1 MELLPI
7 TGKPAQAEKNIETT
21 KVRFDKFRRASK
33 LDRLFILVVVLPV
46 TLAVL
51 YFGFLASD
59 VYVSESRFV
68 IRNPEKPTASTLGLI
83 LQGAGFTS
91 GGDEVYAAQSFATS
105 RDALK
110 AVNQNG
116 AFERA
121 YSDPKIFVL
130 DRFNPSGIAGSFE
143 SLYKYFGSKVLLQ
156 NDATT
161 SISTLTVRA
170 YTAEEARRVNQVLLE
185 RSEAMVNRLNERGR
199 QDLIRYAENQ
209 VAIAKAQASAAGIA
223 LAAYRSQN
231 GVVDPEKQAEAQLQ
245 MVSKL
250 QDSII
255 AARTELAQLE
265 RYTPE
270 NPRVPVVK
278 SQLGTLQQQIN
289 SEMGKVTGARHS
301 LAQSAVRYERLD
313 LESDLANKQLA
324 SALASLEQARSEAGR
339 KQAYVERIVEP
350 NLPDS
355 PIEPRRARGILA
367 TLALSLVAYGILRM
381 LLAGVKEHAQ

>member
-1 MELLPI
+1 
-7 TGKPAQAEKNIETT
+7 
-21 KVRFDKFRRASK
+21 
-33 LDRLFILVVVLPV
+33 
-46 TLAVL
+46 
-51 YFGFLASD
+51 
-59 VYVSESRFV
+59 
-68 IRNPEKPTASTLGLI
+68 
-83 LQGAGFTS
+83 
-91 GGDEVYAAQSFATS
+91 
-105 RDALK
+105 
-110 AVNQNG
+110 
-116 AFERA
+116 
-121 YSDPKIFVL
+121 
-130 DRFNPSGIAGSFE
+130 
-143 SLYKYFGSKVLLQ
+143 
-156 NDATT
+156 
-161 SISTLTVRA
+161 
-170 YTAEEARRVNQVLLE
+170 
-185 RSEAMVNRLNERGR
+185 MVNRLNERGR

-209 VAIAKAQASAAGIA
+209 VAVAKAQASAAGIA

>member
-7 TGKPAQAEKNIETT
+7 TGKPAATEKLKTT
-21 KVRFDKFRRASK
+21 KVSFGKFRKAPK
-33 LDRLFILVVVLPV
+33 LDRLFILVVLLPV

-68 IRNPEKPTASTLGLI
+68 IRSPEKPTTSTLGLI

-121 YSDPKIFVL
+121 YSQPSIFFL
-130 DRFNPSGIAGSFE
+130 DRFNLGGAGGSFE
-143 SLYKYFGSKVLLQ
+143 SLYKYFRSKVLLQ
-156 NDATT
+156 NDAAT
-161 SISTLTVRA
+161 SITTLTVRA
-170 YTAEEARRVNQVLLE
+170 YSAEESRRVNQALLDM
-185 RSEAMVNRLNERGR
+185 SEAMVNRLNQRGR
-199 QDLIRYAENQ
+199 QDLIRYAETE
-209 VAIAKAQASAAGIA
+209 VAEAKSQATAAGIA
-223 LAAYRSQN
+223 LAAYRSRY
-231 GVVDPEKQAEAQLQ
+231 GVVDPEKQAQAQME

-265 RYTPE
+265 RYTPD

-278 SQLGTLQQQIN
+278 SQLGTLQQQIDTQ
-289 SEMGKVTGARHS
+289 MGKVTGARHS
-301 LAQSAVRYERLD
+301 LAQSAVQYERLD
-313 LESDLANKQLA
+313 LESDLANKQLT

-381 LLAGVKEHAQ
+381 LLAGVKEHAL

>member
-7 TGKPAQAEKNIETT
+7 TGKPAATEKKLETT
-21 KVRFDKFRRASK
+21 KVSFGKFRKAPK
-33 LDRLFILVVVLPV
+33 LDRLFILVVLLPV
-46 TLAVL
+46 ALAVL

-68 IRNPEKPTASTLGLI
+68 IRSPEKPTTSALGLI

-116 AFERA
+116 EFERA
-121 YSDPKIFVL
+121 YSQPNIFVL
-130 DRFNPSGIAGSFE
+130 DRFNPGGVGGSFE
-143 SLYKYFGSKVLLQ
+143 SLYKYFRSKVLLQ

-161 SISTLTVRA
+161 SITTLTVRA
-170 YTAEEARRVNQVLLE
+170 YTADEARRVNQVLLD
-185 RSEAMVNRLNERGR
+185 RSEAMVNRLNQRGR
-199 QDLIRYAENQ
+199 QDLIRYAETE
-209 VAIAKAQASAAGIA
+209 VAEAKSQATAAGIA
-223 LAAYRSQN
+223 LAAYRSRM
-231 GVVDPEKQAEAQLQ
+231 GVVDPEKQAQAQME

-270 NPRVPVVK
+270 NPRIPVLK
-278 SQLGTLQQQIN
+278 SQLGTLQQQIDAQ
-289 SEMGKVTGARHS
+289 MGKVTGTRHS
-301 LAQSAVRYERLD
+301 LAQSAVQYERLD
-313 LESDLANKQLA
+313 LESDLANKQLT

-381 LLAGVKEHAQ
+381 LLAGVKEHAL

>member
-1 MELLPI
+1 
-7 TGKPAQAEKNIETT
+7 
-21 KVRFDKFRRASK
+21 
-33 LDRLFILVVVLPV
+33 
-46 TLAVL
+46 
-51 YFGFLASD
+51 
-59 VYVSESRFV
+59 
-68 IRNPEKPTASTLGLI
+68 
-83 LQGAGFTS
+83 
-91 GGDEVYAAQSFATS
+91 
-105 RDALK
+105 
-110 AVNQNG
+110 
-116 AFERA
+116 
-121 YSDPKIFVL
+121 
-130 DRFNPSGIAGSFE
+130 
-143 SLYKYFGSKVLLQ
+143 
-156 NDATT
+156 
-161 SISTLTVRA
+161 
-170 YTAEEARRVNQVLLE
+170 
-185 RSEAMVNRLNERGR
+185 MVNRLNERGR

>member
-209 VAIAKAQASAAGIA
+209 VAVAKAQASAAGIA